1 MPPKRGKRKKGKSK
15 KEVTFGPTLA
25 ERNINAVKC
34 SLSHFMK
41 VEKHDVV
48 INVPGFSV
56 GLRQEDANDDNYES
70 LQSGEE
76 GEEDEEVKSDAV
88 AAPPASFAA
97 ALRASE
103 AAHAVATASFS
114 VIPPSS
120 SFR

>member
-41 VEKHDVV
+41 VEKHDIVV
-48 INVPGFSV
+48 NVPGYSV
-56 GLRQEDANDDNYES
+56 GLRQEEESDDVYDS

-76 GEEDEEVKSDAV
+76 GEEDEDETR
-88 AAPPASFAA
+88 
-97 ALRASE
+97 L
-103 AAHAVATASFS
+103 ATSGHISPQFFKPMPERYITLAIMF
-114 VIPPSS
+114 
-120 SFR
+120 

>member
-48 INVPGFSV
+48 INVPGYSV
-56 GLRQEDANDDNYES
+56 GLRQEDESEDNYDS

-76 GEEDEEVKSDAV
+76 GEEDEDETRL
-88 AAPPASFAA
+88 ASYI
-97 ALRASE
+97 LR
-103 AAHAVATASFS
+103 
-114 VIPPSS
+114 IPQAMRSSMKMLFGIKTSRPSHEIIM
-120 SFR
+120 